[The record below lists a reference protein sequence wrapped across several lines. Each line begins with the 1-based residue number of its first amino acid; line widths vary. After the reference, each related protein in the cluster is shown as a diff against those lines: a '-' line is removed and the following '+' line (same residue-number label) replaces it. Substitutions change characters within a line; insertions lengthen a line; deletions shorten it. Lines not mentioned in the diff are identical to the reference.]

1 MNHKKAVAFLHF
13 QKLMQ
18 QPLFC
23 VPLLKKGAGYG
34 IMHPIRGHGGIGRRD
49 GFRIRWATVQV
60 QVLLP
65 AGNDSGFQPEFFSE
79 DLSMMPRDFP
89 YPDLLDSFVS
99 LCRESFGENLAGVYL
114 HGSAVLRLSES
125 VPCQGIETSAV
136 LVEDC
141 LRPVHPIP
149 FVLHF
154 SETHRER
161 YRTDPDAYLA
171 VMRGTDR
178 DLAAHFSVTRAY
190 GAALYGPPPER
201 MIGEVPREA
210 YADAI
215 LYDVGN
221 AEEEIGSHPVY
232 LTLNLCRGLAYL
244 REGLILSKRGGG
256 EWALA
261 HVPERFHG
269 WIRSALKAYR
279 EGGKSVDGKE
289 GAAFARYMLAEA
301 ARAR

>member
-1 MNHKKAVAFLHF
+1 
-13 QKLMQ
+13 
-18 QPLFC
+18 
-23 VPLLKKGAGYG
+23 
-34 IMHPIRGHGGIGRRD
+34 
-49 GFRIRWATVQV
+49 
-60 QVLLP
+60 
-65 AGNDSGFQPEFFSE
+65 
-79 DLSMMPRDFP
+79 MMPRDFP

-114 HGSAVLRLSES
+114 HGSAVFGCFHPTARAVARLTVLTRAPSDGERRAAMAGVLPLSES

-178 DLAAHFSVTRAY
+178 DLAAHFAVTRAY
-190 GAALYGPPPER
+190 GAALYGPLPER
-201 MIGEVPREA
+201 MFGEVPREA

-221 AEEEIGSHPVY
+221 AEEEIEAHPVY

-256 EWALA
+256 EWAIT

-269 WIRSALKAYR
+269 WIRSALDAYR
-279 EGGKSVDGKE
+279 DGGKSVDGEE

-301 ARAR
+301 EKTL